1 MRSNKLDL
9 YARITIS
16 KLFDKNTFFVYFN
29 NVNGEIKPQY
39 NLREFQPT
47 EKQKKMIFAK
57 INGIYICFDCISSS
71 NLQYTWNAI
80 YIHNTYQGEIE
91 NN

>member
-39 NLREFQPT
+39 NLREFQAT
-47 EKQKKMIFAK
+47 EKQKKNDFCKNQRNLYLFRLYFFIK
-57 INGIYICFDCISSS
+57 STIYVECNI
-71 NLQYTWNAI
+71 YT
-80 YIHNTYQGEIE
+80 
-91 NN
+91 